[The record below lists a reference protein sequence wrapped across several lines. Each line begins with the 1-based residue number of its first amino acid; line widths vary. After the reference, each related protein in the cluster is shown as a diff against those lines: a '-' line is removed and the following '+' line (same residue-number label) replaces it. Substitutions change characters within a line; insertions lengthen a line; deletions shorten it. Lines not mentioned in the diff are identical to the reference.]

1 MRGQAI
7 SLAWPRSHRALAN
20 VKKLLAALTVLVV
33 VLLAVMLYRAATV
46 FEDRQLEP
54 ALGYTDLQ
62 IDKAAA
68 VQRFAEALTFPTVS
82 YDDRQKFDAEAFRRF
97 HDFLQASYPR
107 VHERARRIVVN
118 GYSLVYH
125 LPGSDPDLEPVLFMG
140 HFDVVPVE
148 ENSRN
153 EWSHPPFAGVVA
165 DGIVWGRGSVDDK
178 IGVVAL
184 MESLEALL
192 ADGIR
197 PRRSVYL
204 AFGHDEEVSGLDG
217 ARRVA
222 EYFESQ
228 GIRFDFVLDEGGAL
242 THGLLRGVDRPVAVV
257 GISEKGYV
265 NLVLSVNSPGGHSS
279 QPPAQTGLGVL
290 ARAIVRVEDNPFPA
304 RLDFLLPTFDAIGAF
319 TPLGTRLAMG
329 NLWLL
334 SPLVE
339 YSLLR
344 DKDSAAGI
352 RTTTAA
358 TMASGSPK
366 SNILPTRAAA
376 VVNFRILPGETVET
390 VRQRVVELIDD
401 ERVQVTAEYG
411 SDPSPVSPTD
421 SRGYHLLARTIRAMD
436 ESALVAPYMV
446 RGGTDAKYFYG
457 LSPNVYRFLPVPAD
471 ARTIKSIHGIDE
483 NVPVDVYLKAIRF
496 YYHLI
501 RQAVGD

>member
-1 MRGQAI
+1 M
-7 SLAWPRSHRALAN
+7 
-20 VKKLLAALTVLVV
+20 KKALTVLAVLTV
-33 VLLAVMLYRAATV
+33 VLSGVMLYRAATV
-46 FEDRQLEP
+46 FVDRQPEP
-54 ALGYTDLQ
+54 ATGYTELDL
-62 IDKAAA
+62 DEGGA
-68 VQRFAEALTFPTVS
+68 VQRFAKALTFPTVS
-82 YDDRQKFDAEAFRRF
+82 YDDRQQFDTEAFKNF
-97 HDFLQASYPR
+97 HDFLDEAFPHVR
-107 VHERARRIVVN
+107 ERARRVVVN

-125 LPGSDPDLEPVLFMG
+125 LPGSDPTLEPVLFMG

-148 ENSRN
+148 ENTLD

-178 IGVVAL
+178 IGVMAL

-197 PRRSVYL
+197 PRRSVFL

-217 ARRVA
+217 AARVA

-242 THGLLRGVDRPVAVV
+242 THGLLEGVDRPVAVV

-265 NLVLSVNSPGGHSS
+265 NLVLTVNAPGGHSS
-279 QPPAQTGLGVL
+279 QPPGQTGLGIL

-304 RLDFLLPTFDAIGAF
+304 RLDFLLPTFDAIGAYMPF
-319 TPLGTRLAMG
+319 GTRLAMS

-339 YSLLR
+339 SSLLG

-358 TMASGSPK
+358 TMARGSPK
-366 SNILPTRAAA
+366 SNILPTRATA
-376 VVNFRILPGETVET
+376 VINFRILPGETVET
-390 VRQRVVELIDD
+390 VRQRIVDLIDD

-421 SRGYHLLARTIRAMD
+421 SRGYDLLARTIRAMD

-471 ARTIKSIHGIDE
+471 ARTVKFIHGIDE
-483 NVPVDVYLKAIRF
+483 HVPVDVYLQAIRF
-496 YYHLI
+496 YYHMI
-501 RQAVGD
+501 RQAAGD